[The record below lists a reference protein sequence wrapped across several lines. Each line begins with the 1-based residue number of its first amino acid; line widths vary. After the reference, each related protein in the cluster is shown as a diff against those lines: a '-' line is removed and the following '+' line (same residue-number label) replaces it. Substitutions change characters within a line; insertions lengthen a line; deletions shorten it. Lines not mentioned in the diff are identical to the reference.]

1 MATTTS
7 TSTRDRARKQGDAA
21 RERAKRA
28 QRSLRSLLAD
38 SAYATV
44 GAGEAAV
51 ELVRSID
58 RIRVEAPRQ
67 AQSLGQEA
75 RTLGKEAPERLRILR
90 DQAGQEFDGLARRG
104 RELVGSIRTSP
115 ATRSAANQ
123 VRSARSRVKA
133 AGTSV
138 TRAAGETAE
147 AVGKATD
154 ILARKTAPKADR
166 EVVAGSA
173 RTGEA
178 GEVRTTAA
186 PLSQAANETASRA
199 PRKGRDTRSYEDR
212 SVEEL
217 RERAKELGIEGRSS
231 MDKDELISALRNR

>member
-7 TSTRDRARKQGDAA
+7 RTRDRARKQVDAA
-21 RERAKRA
+21 REQAMQA
-28 QRSLRSLLAD
+28 QRTLRSLLAD

-51 ELVRSID
+51 ELIRSID
-58 RIRVEAPRQ
+58 RIRVETPKQ
-67 AQSLGQEA
+67 V
-75 RTLGKEAPERLRILR
+75 RTLGKDAPDRLRTLR

-104 RELVGSIRTSP
+104 RELVHSIRTSS
-115 ATRSAANQ
+115 ATRDAADQ

-147 AVGKATD
+147 AVGKAGD
-154 ILARKTAPKADR
+154 IVAGKTEPKADR
-166 EVVAGSA
+166 EVVVGSA
-173 RTGEA
+173 RTDQA
-178 GEVRTTAA
+178 VEVRTTAA
-186 PLSQAANETASRA
+186 PRPQAANATTASA
-199 PRKGRDTRSYEDR
+199 PRKGRDTRSYEER